1 MNIKN
6 FEKSQSYKYYKVY
19 FLLTCLLFLIFFET
33 ENAHSQDNKLSP
45 ADCVNFLIGTDVFDD
60 VKYNGNNP
68 THPDTANYGNDIP
81 GPKIPYGLVNPS
93 PVSSF
98 YGIHGHSRGAGYCYS
113 DESIMGFSN
122 LTTEYNFYTNLL
134 LMPTVGKLYT
144 RPGELNSPKDGY
156 RSRKSFENEIAKPY
170 YYSVVLKD
178 YSIKAEMTTT
188 NHVAL
193 HSYTFPKSDSSKIL
207 LDLGVCAK
215 NSRIIS
221 SSAQINDSNTITG
234 KQIID
239 ANKSDLFQYYGEE
252 IFFAIKFSRKFE
264 NYGMWDN
271 IENNIYN
278 ARDNIEG
285 KQVGVFVDYKTDDKE
300 KIFVKVSIS
309 LISIEDALKNIESEL
324 PGWSFDQIKNQCKV
338 AWNNILSRIEIE
350 GGNKSQRTLFY
361 TSLARCLNTGVFMGW
376 FDNYEILFLLQ
387 PERVVNKAN
396 SNDWSTLYPGFIGY
410 EQFPLILSYYRRG
423 AKDIDI
429 KTIYDAYYKRM
440 TNPKVERY
448 GDFFKYGYIPYN
460 DKADEQSTT
469 KETDCVNRTL
479 GYAYAFNCLS
489 YMAEELGEKQEAKY
503 LKKFSDNYKNVFDK
517 KTGFMRAKL
526 RDGSWLEPF
535 DPTKTYHHEEYREG
549 NAWQY
554 TWMVPHDIP
563 GLINLMGGKY
573 AFANKLDELFTTPYK
588 HAMWDVSG
596 MIGNYT
602 HGNGTDRYVPYLYSE
617 AGFPSKTQ
625 KIVRTILDTLY
636 RATPGGLT
644 NNDDYGKMSAWYVY
658 SAMGFLP
665 PLDAT
670 SENYILGAPLFKK
683 ITIHFPNYIY
693 NNNTFT
699 IECENYSPDNI
710 YAKSVKLDGKILNNS
725 KLPFDA
731 FINGSKLVFEMSH
744 VPFNN

>member
-6 FEKSQSYKYYKVY
+6 YQSYINLCLIL
-19 FLLTCLLFLIFFET
+19 FLLIILTT
-33 ENAHSQDNKLSP
+33 ENAYCQDSNLSP
-45 ADCVNFLIGTDVFDD
+45 ADYVNFLIGTDVFEDA
-60 VKYNGNNP
+60 KYNGNNP
-68 THPDTANYGNDIP
+68 VHPDSAMYGNEIP
-81 GPKIPYGLVNPS
+81 GPKMPDGIINPS
-93 PVSSF
+93 PVTSF
-98 YGIHGHSRGAGYCYS
+98 KGVFYHSRGAGYCYS
-113 DESIMGFSN
+113 DESIMGFTN
-122 LTTEYNFYTNLL
+122 LPTEYNFYNNLL
-134 LMPTVGKLYT
+134 LMPTVGRLYT
-144 RPGELNSPKDGY
+144 RPGELSSPKDGY
-156 RSRKSFENEIAKPY
+156 RSRKNFENEIAKPY

-178 YSIKAEMTTT
+178 YDIKAELTTT

-207 LDLGVCAK
+207 LDLGICHK

-221 SSAQINDSNTITG
+221 SLAQIRDNNTITG
-234 KQIID
+234 KQIIE
-239 ANKSDLFQYYGEE
+239 ANKSHLFQYYGEE

-264 NYGMWDN
+264 DYGMWDN
-271 IENNIYN
+271 FENKIYN
-278 ARDNIEG
+278 GRENIEG

-324 PGWSFDQIKNQCKV
+324 PSWSFDQIKNQCKV
-338 AWNNILSRIEIE
+338 AWNDILSRIEIE

-361 TSLARCLNTGVFMGW
+361 TSLARSLNTGVFMGW

-387 PERVVNKAN
+387 PERVVNRAN
-396 SNDWSTLYPGFIGY
+396 SNDWSTLYRGFIGF
-410 EQFPLILSYYRRG
+410 EQFPAVLSYYLRG

-440 TNPKVERY
+440 TNPEVERY
-448 GDFFKYGYIPYN
+448 GDFFRYGYIPYN
-460 DKADEQSTT
+460 YRTDEQSTT
-469 KETDCVNRTL
+469 MEDDCVNRTL

-503 LKKFSDNYKNVFDK
+503 LKKFSDNYKNIFDK

-535 DPTKTYHHEEYREG
+535 DPTQSYLREIYKEG

-588 HAMWDVSG
+588 YVHRNTSG

-602 HGNGTDRYVPYLYSE
+602 HGNGIDRYIPYLYSE

-625 KIVRTILDTLY
+625 KMVRTILDTLY

-683 ITIHFPNYIY
+683 ITIHFSDYIY

-699 IECENYSPDNI
+699 IECENYSPENI
-710 YAKSVKLDGKILNNS
+710 YAKSVKLDGKTLNNF

-731 FINGSKLVFEMSH
+731 FINGQRLVFQMSH
-744 VPFNN
+744 VP